1 MEGST
6 PLLCLATAASAV
18 SPWVVVHSVLPVFLL
33 IVAGVVMRRLRVMR
47 PGQETEVMHV
57 VIHVLYPCFILDK
70 VLGGDLLRR
79 PEVVAW
85 GLGLGFCLPLAGIAI
100 GWVFGR
106 VTGLERGTGLRTFA
120 LTSGTQNFGFT
131 AVPVVMALWP
141 DNKNVLGMLF
151 VHNLGMELAMW
162 SAGVMIMSGDRTVP
176 WRRLVNGPAVAVV
189 GGLLMVWTGADRWL
203 AGGPV
208 REAMHLL
215 GAGAFPLAI
224 FLIGSII
231 SDLVGKERLSMHT
244 ALGGSFVR
252 LGLCAAMILVA
263 ARILPLVGELRQVLL
278 VQASMPAAMTP
289 ILLAKMYGGRPAVA
303 VQIVVV
309 TTIACLVT
317 LPLVI
322 AFGSRWLGF

>member
-1 MEGST
+1 
-6 PLLCLATAASAV
+6 
-18 SPWVVVHSVLPVFLL
+18 
-33 IVAGVVMRRLRVMR
+33 
-47 PGQETEVMHV
+47 MHV

-85 GLGLGFCLPLAGIAI
+85 GLGLGFGLPVCGIGI
-100 GWVFGR
+100 GWLCGR
-106 VTGLERGTGLRTFA
+106 LSGLERGTGLRTFA

-131 AVPVVMALWP
+131 AVPVIMALWP
-141 DNKNVLGMLF
+141 QGSNVLAMLF

-162 SAGVMIMSGDRTVP
+162 SIGVMVMSGDRAIP
-176 WRRLVNGPAVAVV
+176 WRHLVNGPAVAVV
-189 GGLLMVWTGADRWL
+189 SGLVLVWTGADRFL
-203 AGGPV
+203 VGGPV
-208 REAMHLL
+208 REALHLL

-224 FLIGSII
+224 FLIGAII
-231 SDLVGKERLSMHT
+231 SDLVGKERLSLQT
-244 ALGGSFVR
+244 AVGGSVVR
-252 LGLCAAMILVA
+252 LGLCAAMILCA
-263 ARILPLVGELRQVLL
+263 AKFLPLVVELRQVLL

-309 TTIACLVT
+309 TTIACLAT

-322 AFGSRWLGF
+322 SFGLAWLGL